1 MFPNFMY
8 FQFSPVLTTLQ
19 QIDVNKYELKNEIV
33 FAQPSQIES
42 SQQVSFNDPEI
53 RQIYQDFDG
62 SQQQAFFH
70 ALKNRLAIIQGPP
83 GSFLDFCSSIRKDM
97 YCT

>member
-1 MFPNFMY
+1 MY
-8 FQFSPVLTTLQ
+8 FQYFPVLTTLQ

-33 FAQPSQIES
+33 FAQPSQS

-70 ALKNRLAIIQGPP
+70 ALTNRLAIIQGPP
-83 GSFLDFCSSIRKDM
+83 GSFHFLIFVLP
-97 YCT
+97 